1 MHTHGL
7 TKRSKEH
14 KEETVVALSKKPIKE
29 LWEKQALIK
38 AQQKHIFDLY
48 VKATKGHNHDEVKR
62 LELVSDELSE
72 SEQDINDAIR
82 RK

>member
-7 TKRSKEH
+7 TKRTKEH
-14 KEETVVALSKKPIKE
+14 REEMVIALSKKPIKD

-38 AQQKHIFDLY
+38 AQQKHTFDLY
-48 VKATKGHNHDEVKR
+48 VKATKGHNYNEVDK
-62 LELVSDELSE
+62 LEKVSAELAAAD
-72 SEQDINDAIR
+72 QDIKDAIR

>member
-7 TKRSKEH
+7 TKRTKER
-14 KEETVVALSKKPIKE
+14 KEEMVVALSKKPIKE

-38 AQQKHIFDLY
+38 AQQKHMFDLY
-48 VKATKGHNHDEVKR
+48 LKATKGHNYTEVDK
-62 LELVSDELSE
+62 LEKVSAELAAAE
-72 SEQDINDAIR
+72 SDINDAIR